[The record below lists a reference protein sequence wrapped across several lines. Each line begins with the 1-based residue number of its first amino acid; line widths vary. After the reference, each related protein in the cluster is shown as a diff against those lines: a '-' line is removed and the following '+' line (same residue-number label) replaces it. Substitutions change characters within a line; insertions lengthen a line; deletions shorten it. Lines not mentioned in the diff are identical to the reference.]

1 VDQASA
7 LIQIVGEAADTD
19 AHLAAGKPDPGVVRI
34 VVGGSLVSRH
44 GEVRTFALRGELD
57 RILSLVSVHDVAKL
71 LQRGARP
78 K

>member
-19 AHLAAGKPDPGVVRI
+19 AHLAAGEPDPGVVRI
-34 VVGGSLVSRH
+34 VVGGSLFSRH

-57 RILSLVSVHDVAKL
+57 
-71 LQRGARP
+71 
-78 K
+78 